1 MERIRL
7 DEDVQPVSEFRQ
19 NAARFVQQVR
29 ETRRPLVLTQ
39 HGKSAAVLL
48 DVEEYERLLDQID
61 VVRSVA
67 EGLAEIQ
74 RGEAM
79 PHEEV
84 VARLASEFGFNLP
97 AAADSPA
104 DGPT

>member
-39 HGKSAAVLL
+39 HGKSAAVLM
-48 DVEEYERLLDQID
+48 DVEEYERMVDEMEVLRVIGRGMQDI
-61 VVRSVA
+61 A
-67 EGLAEIQ
+67 EGKVI
-74 RGEAM
+74 

-84 VARLASEFGFNLP
+84 VARVKAEFGFK
-97 AAADSPA
+97 
-104 DGPT
+104 